1 MPAWGVAGQAPN
13 TTLVV
18 AGVMGAMFLAAM
30 VHAGGSVFMV
40 GLVIAVAALG
50 SAFLVPAGQARD
62 LGAAREP
69 AASSRS

>member
-1 MPAWGVAGQAPN
+1 MPASRVAGQAPN

-18 AGVMGAMFLAAM
+18 GGVMGAMLLAAM
-30 VHAGGSVFMV
+30 AHAVGCVFMV

-62 LGAAREP
+62 LAAAREP
-69 AASSRS
+69 AAPSRS